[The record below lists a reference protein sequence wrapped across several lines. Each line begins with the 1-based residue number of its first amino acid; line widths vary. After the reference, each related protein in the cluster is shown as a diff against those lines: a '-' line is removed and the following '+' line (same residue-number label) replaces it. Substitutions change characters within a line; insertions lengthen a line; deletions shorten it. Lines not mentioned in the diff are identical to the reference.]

1 MEAAAAFDTAVAGG
15 EPSRDLARLLDL
27 PEGPVQPSFRLSY
40 TARRDA
46 FGLPLIFVAFNSPE
60 TLSASLHWAHNVKEI
75 ITGTPLDPKYNVWLE
90 FLLDDRQLVFMGFV
104 VLARILLALFALP
117 FILIRNRLR
126 TDG

>member
-1 MEAAAAFDTAVAGG
+1 MLRVLFSIGNIVFSLILGAV
-15 EPSRDLARLLDL
+15 L
-27 PEGPVQPSFRLSY
+27 
-40 TARRDA
+40 
-46 FGLPLIFVAFNSPE
+46 LIFVAFNSPE

-117 FILIRNRLR
+117 FILIRSRLR
-126 TDG
+126 ADG

>member
-1 MEAAAAFDTAVAGG
+1 MLRVLFSIGNIVFSLILGAV
-15 EPSRDLARLLDL
+15 L
-27 PEGPVQPSFRLSY
+27 
-40 TARRDA
+40 
-46 FGLPLIFVAFNSPE
+46 LIFVAFNSPE

-126 TDG
+126 ADG